1 MTIHDALC
9 HAWRIGGTSCQ
20 NTSPCSSSASSTEL
34 TSGAA
39 STRKGGGGG
48 GGGGG
53 VTPVAGLL
61 ALRDLR
67 LDARHQLVD
76 LPKHIPPEFSSNF
89 LEG

>member
-1 MTIHDALC
+1 MPCLEDRRHELPEHVALLVERVE
-9 HAWRIGGTSCQ
+9 HRAHVRRRR
-20 NTSPCSSSASSTEL
+20 NP
-34 TSGAA
+34 
-39 STRKGGGGG
+39 RRRRGG

-89 LEG
+89 LGG